1 MSQSPDQAS
10 GTGAMDSRIT
20 KKMLQALA
28 PLPDTAM
35 RLLALLDDPDVP
47 LREIA
52 NVAVRDVGISAT
64 MLRMA
69 NSSMFGLRGRV
80 GSIGDALRVIG
91 TAQTRLLVLAS
102 GISQAAQKELP
113 LYGLASGDFMKHS
126 ELVANVTMY
135 VAHEVSYPN
144 MGNAYSAGL
153 LHDIGKI
160 VINGLAQQQGRSKD
174 GALETLMLE
183 RSCTLTDA
191 EREIY
196 GGDHAQIGRQLGELW
211 SLPAELSQAIALH
224 HSTPPEDTENL
235 LPWCVIIANAVA
247 SKVDPDY
254 PALDRVEAPATTL
267 VDMDKVHATAEQF
280 VGETART

>member
-1 MSQSPDQAS
+1 MSQPLDKAA
-10 GTGAMDSRIT
+10 GTTAMDSRIT

-47 LREIA
+47 LRDIA

-80 GSIGDALRVIG
+80 GSISDALRIIG
-91 TAQTRLLVLAS
+91 TAQARLLVLAS
-102 GISQAAQKELP
+102 GISQAGAKELP
-113 LYGLASGDFMKHS
+113 LYGLGSGSFMKHS
-126 ELVANVTMY
+126 ELVANLAMY
-135 VAHEVSYPN
+135 VAKEVSYPN

-160 VINGLAQQQGRSKD
+160 VINGLAQQHGAGSDALTRVMQQQG
-174 GALETLMLE
+174 
-183 RSCTLTDA
+183 CTMAEA
-191 EREIY
+191 EREVY

-211 SLPAELSQAIALH
+211 SLPPDLSQAIALH
-224 HSTPPEDTENL
+224 HAVPPQNAENL

-247 SKVDPDY
+247 ANADPAY
-254 PALDRVEAPATTL
+254 PALDRVEAPAQTL
-267 VDMDKVHATAEQF
+267 IDLERVYATAEQF
-280 VGETART
+280 VAETSA

>member
-1 MSQSPDQAS
+1 MTQPVQGAPGS
-10 GTGAMDSRIT
+10 GAVDARIT

-69 NSSMFGLRGRV
+69 NSAMFGLRGRV
-80 GSIGDALRVIG
+80 GSIGDALRIIG
-91 TAQTRLLVLAS
+91 TAQARLLVLAS
-102 GISQAAQKELP
+102 GISQTAQKELP
-113 LYGLASGDFMKHS
+113 LYGLAAGSFMKHS
-126 ELVANVTMY
+126 ELVANLTMY
-135 VAHEVSYPN
+135 VANEVRYPN

-160 VINGLAQQQGRSKD
+160 VINGLAQQQGS
-174 GALETLMLE
+174 GADALVTVMQE
-183 RSCTLTDA
+183 RGYALPEA
-191 EREIY
+191 ERELF

-224 HSTPPEDTENL
+224 HSTPPQDQENL
-235 LPWCVIIANAVA
+235 LSWCVIIANAVA
-247 SKVDPDY
+247 GAADPAY
-254 PALDRVEAPATTL
+254 PVFNRVEAPAQTL
-267 VDMDKVHATAEQF
+267 VDLDRVYATATKF
-280 VGETART
+280 VSETAGT